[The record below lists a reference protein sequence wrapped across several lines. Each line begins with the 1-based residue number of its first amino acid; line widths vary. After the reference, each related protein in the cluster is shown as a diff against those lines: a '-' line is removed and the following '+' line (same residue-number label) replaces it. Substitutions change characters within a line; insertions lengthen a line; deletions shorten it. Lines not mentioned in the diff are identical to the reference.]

1 VHYSIAITAIFAS
14 VLSLSG
20 CGGGG
25 GGNQAPSVVSSGL
38 KIFVTTEVH
47 SGDFAN
53 DPTLVGSTAIQKA
66 DYFCT
71 TSKAK
76 PSSDSYKALLVDGL
90 NRDGKLKI
98 DWVLK
103 PSNSYYQPFDN
114 ILIDTTT
121 ATAIFPA
128 FFRPMPN
135 PIKQRCSTCN
145 PIYTWSGMGNAS
157 DFSTSTTMTCN
168 GWGSSGP
175 FSGLD
180 SGVFSVPSAV
190 DGNAFSA
197 GSSLGCNMQA
207 PVVCVQQ

>member
-1 VHYSIAITAIFAS
+1 MATIIAS
-14 VLSLSG
+14 VLYG
-20 CGGGG
+20 CGG

-53 DPTLVGSTAIQKA
+53 DPTLTGSNAIQKA
-66 DYFCT
+66 DYFCNK
-71 TSKAK
+71 SKAK
-76 PSSDSYKALLVDGL
+76 PSTDSYKALLVDGT
-90 NRDGKLKI
+90 NRDAKLNI

-103 PSNSYYQPFDN
+103 PSNSYYQSFDN
-114 ILIDTTT
+114 LLIDTTT
-121 ATAIFPA
+121 ASAIMPA
-128 FFRPMPN
+128 FFRPMSN
-135 PIKQRCSTCN
+135 PIQPICRTCN
-145 PIYTWSGMGNAS
+145 PVYAWSGMGNAS

-168 GWGSSGP
+168 GWGGTGP

-180 SGVFSVPSAV
+180 SGVFSVPSAI

-197 GSSLGCNMQA
+197 GSSLGCSMQA